1 MPTDVD
7 QLLREIFGSV
17 TQFSSEQVRK
27 LQTRF
32 QEISREAL
40 KDELTKLHAEIADL
54 RNRVAALEDDGM
66 GVRSLIWYLLHPV
79 ENTKY
84 KT

>member
-66 GVRSLIWYLLHPV
+66 GVRS
-79 ENTKY
+79 
-84 KT
+84 